1 MNDEYLQ
8 LEAAKEHI
16 RQLQELD
23 ETEFERVYSSARS
36 HRPDMHND
44 GEQLIPIAAASKIT
58 SPSALK
64 REQYLERATANDL
77 AYDEIHG
84 AGPSKH
90 LSYAK

>member
-23 ETEFERVYSSARS
+23 ETEFERVYSSARRS
-36 HRPDMHND
+36 DMHND
-44 GEQLIPIAAASKIT
+44 GEQLIPISASKIT

-64 REQYLERATANDL
+64 REQHLERASANDL